1 MVALVDYFGG
11 GFIAY
16 VLVLLEV
23 ISVSYIYGTELGG
36 IWINTGFS
44 LQTIVVVRSLIKC
57 SLIHKVHLNR

>member
-23 ISVSYIYGTELGG
+23 LSVSYIYGTELGG
-36 IWINTGFS
+36 VWINTGFPFIQS
-44 LQTIVVVRSLIKC
+44 W
-57 SLIHKVHLNR
+57 